1 MNNATITK
9 TLKKVASLPQNYS
22 LGFRRLTVLPKRV
35 RKNINLAC
43 VMKGESSDKSA
54 QDFLDSLTDQ
64 EYIEWLRTK

>member
-9 TLKKVASLPQNYS
+9 TLKKVDSLPKSYS

-43 VMKGESSDKSA
+43 VLKGESSDKSA
-54 QDFLDSLTDQ
+54 QDFLNSLTEQ
-64 EYIEWLRTK
+64 EYIEWLKNK